1 MKFFLG
7 EKNIGNE
14 ATKEQVDQ
22 VIHHLKN
29 KGWDVSY
36 GTKENTPESDDEK
49 MRQRELEDNFADDF
63 MACLDALEL

>member
-1 MKFFLG
+1 MKFYLG

-14 ATKEQVDQ
+14 ATKTQVDQ
-22 VIHHLKN
+22 VIDYLKN

-36 GTKENTPESDDEK
+36 GTQENTPETDDEK
-49 MRQRELEDNFADDF
+49 MRQRELEEAFADDF